1 MVKFEVRAR
10 DVPKEQEDASLKPVP
25 HAPRQP
31 SPSTP
36 PGPSPR
42 PPPPE
47 LLIRVHAIALNP
59 ADATFAARPLA
70 SSLRVLGSD
79 FAGEVVSSSTPS
91 NDPRCRPGA
100 RVAGFL
106 QGACSANER
115 PGAFAE
121 FISAASDLV
130 WLLPDGMTYQEAAA
144 VSLCALTGA
153 QAVFPRLGLPCPFF
167 RESEKPLPGDE
178 TQGHEKEGVTLLIY
192 GASTSIGLY
201 AAQWARLSEK
211 YSGRRITLV
220 GVASTKHHEMLR
232 REPYVYDVLVDYKD
246 EGWVNTV
253 RAATPGGRG
262 VDLGIDAVT
271 EGRTVYDVDGLLRDD
286 ANSRFCVFR
295 APGASGYKLEDLRV
309 RPEYGNAWDAFG
321 VELEY
326 YQGEIPRPFLFPLGH
341 SSITISA
348 DPQAKAFAEA
358 MFKFLTDGAREGKTL
373 VRPNPVRKLPGGL
386 SEKIARDG
394 FYLLRPELMGPVL
407 GVEVPRTEEYMRP
420 ISGGET
426 RVQIHLT
433 SVRS

>member
-1 MVKFEVRAR
+1 MRALIL
-10 DVPKEQEDASLKPVP
+10 DPSPTPPTLTIHSSWPV
-25 HAPRQP
+25 P
-31 SPSTP
+31 SPST
-36 PGPSPR
+36 S
-42 PPPPE
+42 E
-47 LLIRVHAIALNP
+47 LLIRVHAVALNP

-79 FAGEVVSSSTPS
+79 FAGEVVSSSTAS

-121 FISAASDLV
+121 FVSAAPDLV
-130 WLLPDGMTYQEAAA
+130 WLLPDDMTYQEAAA
-144 VSLCALTGA
+144 VSLCAVTGA

-167 RESEKPLPGDE
+167 REGEKPLPGDE
-178 TQGHEKEGVTLLIY
+178 TQGREKEGVTLLIY

-220 GVASTKHHEMLR
+220 GVAGTKHHEMLR
-232 REPYVYDVLVDYKD
+232 REPYAYDVLVDYKD
-246 EGWVNTV
+246 EGWVDTV

-271 EGRTVYDVDGLLRDD
+271 EGRTVYDVEGLLRDD
-286 ANSRFCVFR
+286 PNSRFCVFR

-321 VELEY
+321 VEVEY
-326 YQGEIPRPFLFPLGH
+326 YQG
-341 SSITISA
+341 ITIPA

-358 MFKFLTDGAREGKTL
+358 MFKFSTDGAREGKTL

-407 GVEVPRTEEYMRP
+407 GVEAPRTEEYMRP
-420 ISGGET
+420 ISGEKL
-426 RVQIHLT
+426 VYEFI
-433 SVRS
+433 